1 MQYGGCVYILTNK
14 NRTTLYIGVTSNL
27 RNRVYQ
33 HKIKFYP
40 NSFSALYNLNICIY
54 YESFARIEEAIAR
67 EKQLKKW
74 SRSKKEALIYKL
86 NPSWKDLWEEIK
98 LW

>member
-40 NSFSALYNLNICIY
+40 NSFSALYN
-54 YESFARIEEAIAR
+54 
-67 EKQLKKW
+67 
-74 SRSKKEALIYKL
+74 
-86 NPSWKDLWEEIK
+86 
-98 LW
+98 